1 MEKKVEAILEF
12 DKIKKQLTEFASSS
26 LGEQAILELAP
37 ATDFQVVQKSQLE
50 TEEGAKII
58 RLRGS
63 APITGLT
70 DVFAHLKRLE
80 IGGDLNGLEIYQI
93 GSNLRVSRQMKN
105 FMTDLLEMGVELPL
119 LGALS
124 DELLVLKEVEED
136 IAISVDES
144 GKILDTASE
153 ALSTIRRTLRRTED
167 RVREKLESYLRDR
180 NASKMLSDAV
190 ITIRNDRYVIPVKQE
205 YKGHYGGI
213 VHDQSASGQTLFIEP
228 QSVVDLN
235 NERKA
240 LQAKEKQEIER
251 ILAEISAS
259 LAGWINE
266 IHHNTFILGRYDF
279 IFAKARFGKA
289 MKAVTPHLSDAG
301 IVHLIAARHP
311 LLDAA
316 NVVANDIYLG
326 EDFTTIVITGPNTGG
341 KTITL
346 KTLGLLTL
354 MAQSG
359 LQIPAQED
367 STIAVFE
374 HVFADIG
381 DEQSIE
387 QSLSTFSSHM
397 TNIVSILEKVNH
409 KSLILYDE
417 LGAGTDPQEGAALAI
432 AILDASHEKGA
443 SVVATTHYP
452 ELKAYGYNRVHAT
465 NASVEFNVETLS
477 PTYKL
482 LIGVPGRS
490 NAFDISR
497 RLGLSENIITEARS
511 LVDTESADLN
521 DMISSL
527 EEKRNLAETEYE
539 EAREL
544 ARGVDALLK
553 DLQKEITNYYQQKDK
568 LMEQARE
575 KAANIVTKA
584 EVEAEEIIHELR
596 TMQLNGAAGI
606 KEHELIDAKTRLG
619 KAKPKTINKTI
630 PQAPKQKPH
639 VFQVGDNVRV
649 LSLGQKG
656 TLLNKISDKEWN
668 VQIGIIKMKIKTID
682 LEYIQPETPKKQRI
696 ITSVHSSDSPAKS
709 ELDLRGE
716 RYEDALQKVD
726 KYLDEALLAGYP
738 QVAIIHGKGTGALR
752 TGVTEYLKNHR
763 MVKSIRFGAAAEGGN
778 GVTIVEFK

>member
-1 MEKKVEAILEF
+1 MDKKVEAILEF

-26 LGEQAILELAP
+26 LGEQAILALTP
-37 ATDFQVVQKSQLE
+37 DTDFQVVQKAQLE

-70 DVFAHLKRLE
+70 DVNAHLKRLE

-105 FMTDLLEMGVELPL
+105 FMADLLEVGVELPL
-119 LGALS
+119 LGALAE
-124 DELLVLKEVEED
+124 ELLVLKDVEED
-136 IAISVDES
+136 IAISIDES
-144 GKILDTASE
+144 GKVLDTASE
-153 ALSTIRRTLRRTED
+153 SLSSIRRTLRRTED

-240 LQAKEKQEIER
+240 LQAKENQEIER

-259 LAGWINE
+259 LAGWIKE
-266 IHHNTFILGRYDF
+266 IHHNTFILGRFDF
-279 IFAKARFGKA
+279 ILAKARFGKA
-289 MKAVTPHLSDAG
+289 MKAVTPHLSDNG
-301 IVHLIAARHP
+301 VVRLFAARHP
-311 LLDAA
+311 LLERDK
-316 NVVANDIYLG
+316 VVANDIYLG

-359 LQIPAQED
+359 LQIPTQED

-397 TNIVSILEKVNH
+397 TNIVSILAKVNH

-432 AILDASHEKGA
+432 SILDASHAKGA

-452 ELKAYGYNRVHAT
+452 ELKAYGYNRAHAT

-497 RLGLSENIITEARS
+497 RLGLSETIITEARS

-527 EEKRNLAETEYE
+527 EEKRNLAESEYE

-544 ARGVDALLK
+544 ALGADALLK
-553 DLQKEITNYYQQKDK
+553 DLQKEISNYYQQKDK
-568 LMEQARE
+568 LIEQASDKAAKIVE
-575 KAANIVTKA
+575 KAEA
-584 EVEAEEIIHELR
+584 EAEEIIHELR

-619 KAKPKTINKTI
+619 KAKPKTINKKI

-639 VFQVGDNVRV
+639 VFQNGDNVRV

-656 TLLNKISDKEWN
+656 TLLNKINNTEWN
-668 VQIGIIKMKIKTID
+668 VQIGIIKMKIKTTD
-682 LEYIQPETPKKQRI
+682 LEYIQPEKPKKQRI

>member
-26 LGEQAILELAP
+26 LGEQAILELEP
-37 ATDFQVVQKSQLE
+37 ATDFQVVQKTQLE

-105 FMTDLLEMGVELPL
+105 FMNDLLEIGVEIPL

-124 DELLVLKEVEED
+124 EELLVLKEVEED

-144 GKILDTASE
+144 GKVLDTASE

-259 LAGWINE
+259 LAAWINE
-266 IHHNTFILGRYDF
+266 IHHNTFILGRFDF

-301 IVHLIAARHP
+301 VVHLIAARHP

-316 NVVANDIYLG
+316 KVVANDIYLG

-359 LQIPAQED
+359 LQIPARED

-397 TNIVSILEKVNH
+397 TNIVSILENVNQ

-432 AILDASHEKGA
+432 AILDASHAKGA

-452 ELKAYGYNRVHAT
+452 ELKAYGYNRVYAT

-544 ARGVDALLK
+544 ARGADSLLK

-568 LMEQARE
+568 LIEQASE
-575 KAANIVTKA
+575 KAVTIVEKA
-584 EVEAEEIIHELR
+584 EAEAEEIIHELR

-639 VFQVGDNVRV
+639 VFQEGDNVRV

-668 VQIGIIKMKIKTID
+668 VQIGIIKMKIKTAD
-682 LEYIQPETPKKQRI
+682 LEYIQPEKPKKQRI

>member
-1 MEKKVEAILEF
+1 MDKKVEAILEF

-26 LGEQAILELAP
+26 LGEQAILALTP
-37 ATDFQVVQKSQLE
+37 DTDFQVVQKAQLE

-70 DVFAHLKRLE
+70 DVNAHLKRLE

-105 FMTDLLEMGVELPL
+105 FMADLLEVGVELPL
-119 LGALS
+119 LGALAE
-124 DELLVLKEVEED
+124 ELLVLKDVEED
-136 IAISVDES
+136 IAISIDES
-144 GKILDTASE
+144 GKVLDTASE
-153 ALSTIRRTLRRTED
+153 SLSSIRRTLRRTED

-240 LQAKEKQEIER
+240 LQAKENQEIER

-259 LAGWINE
+259 LAGWIKE
-266 IHHNTFILGRYDF
+266 IHHNTFILGRFDF
-279 IFAKARFGKA
+279 ILAKARFGKA
-289 MKAVTPHLSDAG
+289 MKAVTPHLSDNG
-301 IVHLIAARHP
+301 VVRLFAARHP
-311 LLDAA
+311 LLEADK
-316 NVVANDIYLG
+316 VVANDIYLG

-359 LQIPAQED
+359 LQIPTQED

-397 TNIVSILEKVNH
+397 TNIVSILAKVNH

-432 AILDASHEKGA
+432 SILDASHAKGA

-452 ELKAYGYNRVHAT
+452 ELKAYGYNRAHAT

-497 RLGLSENIITEARS
+497 RLGLSETIITEARS

-527 EEKRNLAETEYE
+527 EEKRNLAESEYE

-544 ARGVDALLK
+544 ALGADALLK
-553 DLQKEITNYYQQKDK
+553 DLQKEISNYYQQKDK
-568 LMEQARE
+568 LIEQASDKAAKIVE
-575 KAANIVTKA
+575 KAEA
-584 EVEAEEIIHELR
+584 EAEEIIHELR

-639 VFQVGDNVRV
+639 VFQNGDNVRV

-656 TLLNKISDKEWN
+656 TLLNKINNTEWN
-668 VQIGIIKMKIKTID
+668 VQIGIIKMKIKTTD
-682 LEYIQPETPKKQRI
+682 LEYIQPEKPKKQRI

>member
-37 ATDFQVVQKSQLE
+37 ATDFQVVQKTQLE

-105 FMTDLLEMGVELPL
+105 FMNDLLEIGVELPI

-144 GKILDTASE
+144 GKVLDTASE

-259 LAGWINE
+259 LAAWINE
-266 IHHNTFILGRYDF
+266 IHHNTFILGRFDF

-301 IVHLIAARHP
+301 VVHLIAARHP

-316 NVVANDIYLG
+316 KVVANDIYLG

-397 TNIVSILEKVNH
+397 TNIVSILEKVNQ

-482 LIGVPGRS
+482 LIGIPGRS

-539 EAREL
+539 EA
-544 ARGVDALLK
+544 
-553 DLQKEITNYYQQKDK
+553 
-568 LMEQARE
+568 
-575 KAANIVTKA
+575 
-584 EVEAEEIIHELR
+584 
-596 TMQLNGAAGI
+596 
-606 KEHELIDAKTRLG
+606 
-619 KAKPKTINKTI
+619 
-630 PQAPKQKPH
+630 
-639 VFQVGDNVRV
+639 
-649 LSLGQKG
+649 
-656 TLLNKISDKEWN
+656 
-668 VQIGIIKMKIKTID
+668 
-682 LEYIQPETPKKQRI
+682 
-696 ITSVHSSDSPAKS
+696 
-709 ELDLRGE
+709 
-716 RYEDALQKVD
+716 
-726 KYLDEALLAGYP
+726 
-738 QVAIIHGKGTGALR
+738 
-752 TGVTEYLKNHR
+752 
-763 MVKSIRFGAAAEGGN
+763 
-778 GVTIVEFK
+778 

>member
-26 LGEQAILELAP
+26 LGEQAILELEP
-37 ATDFQVVQKSQLE
+37 ATDFQVVQKTQLE

-105 FMTDLLEMGVELPL
+105 FMNDLLEIGVEIPL

-124 DELLVLKEVEED
+124 EELLVLKEVEED
-136 IAISVDES
+136 IVISVDES
-144 GKILDTASE
+144 GKVLDTASE

-259 LAGWINE
+259 LAAWINE
-266 IHHNTFILGRYDF
+266 IHHNTFILGRFDF
-279 IFAKARFGKA
+279 VFAKARFGKA

-301 IVHLIAARHP
+301 VVHLIAARHP

-316 NVVANDIYLG
+316 KVVANDIYLG

-397 TNIVSILEKVNH
+397 TNIVSILENVNQ

-432 AILDASHEKGA
+432 AILDASHAKGA

-544 ARGVDALLK
+544 ARGADSLLK

-568 LMEQARE
+568 LIEQASE
-575 KAANIVTKA
+575 KAATIVEKA
-584 EVEAEEIIHELR
+584 EAEAEEIIHELR

-639 VFQVGDNVRV
+639 VFQEGDNVRV

-668 VQIGIIKMKIKTID
+668 VQIGIIKMKIKTAD
-682 LEYIQPETPKKQRI
+682 LEYIQPEKPKKQRI

>member
-105 FMTDLLEMGVELPL
+105 FMTDILEMGVELPL

-544 ARGVDALLK
+544 ARGADALLK

-668 VQIGIIKMKIKTID
+668 VQIGIIKMKIKTTD

>member
-37 ATDFQVVQKSQLE
+37 ATDFQVVQKTQLE

-105 FMTDLLEMGVELPL
+105 FMNDLLEIGVEIPL

-136 IAISVDES
+136 ITISVDES
-144 GKILDTASE
+144 GKVLDTASE

-259 LAGWINE
+259 LAAWINE
-266 IHHNTFILGRYDF
+266 IHHNTFILGRFDF

-301 IVHLIAARHP
+301 VVHLIAARHP

-316 NVVANDIYLG
+316 KVVANDIYLG

-397 TNIVSILEKVNH
+397 TNIVSILENVNQ

-432 AILDASHEKGA
+432 AILDASHAKGA

-544 ARGVDALLK
+544 ARGADSLLK
-553 DLQKEITNYYQQKDK
+553 DLQKEISNYYQQKDK
-568 LMEQARE
+568 LIEQASE
-575 KAANIVTKA
+575 KAATIVEKA
-584 EVEAEEIIHELR
+584 EAEAEEIIHELR

-619 KAKPKTINKTI
+619 NAKPKTINKTI

-639 VFQVGDNVRV
+639 VFQEGDNVRV

-668 VQIGIIKMKIKTID
+668 VQIGIIKMKIKTAD
-682 LEYIQPETPKKQRI
+682 LEYIQPEKPKKQRI
-696 ITSVHSSDSPAKS
+696 ITSVHSSGSQAKS

>member
-1 MEKKVEAILEF
+1 MDKKVEAILEF

-26 LGEQAILELAP
+26 LGEQAILALTP
-37 ATDFQVVQKSQLE
+37 DTDFQVVQKAQLE

-70 DVFAHLKRLE
+70 DVNAHLKRLE

-105 FMTDLLEMGVELPL
+105 FMADLLEVGVELPL
-119 LGALS
+119 LGALAE
-124 DELLVLKEVEED
+124 ELLVLKDVEED
-136 IAISVDES
+136 IAISIDES
-144 GKILDTASE
+144 GKVLDTASE
-153 ALSTIRRTLRRTED
+153 SLSSIRRTLRRTED

-240 LQAKEKQEIER
+240 LQAKENQEIER

-259 LAGWINE
+259 LAGWIKE
-266 IHHNTFILGRYDF
+266 IHHNTFILGRFDF
-279 IFAKARFGKA
+279 ILAKARFGKA
-289 MKAVTPHLSDAG
+289 MKAVTPHLSDNG
-301 IVHLIAARHP
+301 VVRLFAARHP
-311 LLDAA
+311 LLEADK
-316 NVVANDIYLG
+316 VVANDIYLG

-359 LQIPAQED
+359 LQIPTQED

-397 TNIVSILEKVNH
+397 TNIVSILAKVNH

-432 AILDASHEKGA
+432 SILDASHAKGA

-452 ELKAYGYNRVHAT
+452 ELKAYGYNRAHAT

-497 RLGLSENIITEARS
+497 RLGLSETIITEARS

-527 EEKRNLAETEYE
+527 EEKRNLAESEYE

-544 ARGVDALLK
+544 ALGADALLK
-553 DLQKEITNYYQQKDK
+553 DLQKEISNYYQQKDK
-568 LMEQARE
+568 LIEQASDKAAKIVE
-575 KAANIVTKA
+575 KAEA
-584 EVEAEEIIHELR
+584 EAEEIIHELR

-619 KAKPKTINKTI
+619 KVKPKTINKTI

-639 VFQVGDNVRV
+639 VFQNGDNVRV

-656 TLLNKISDKEWN
+656 TLLNKINNTEWN
-668 VQIGIIKMKIKTID
+668 VQIGIIKMKIKTTD
-682 LEYIQPETPKKQRI
+682 LEYIQPEKPKKQRI

>member
-1 MEKKVEAILEF
+1 MDKKVEAILEF

-26 LGEQAILELAP
+26 LGEQAILALTP
-37 ATDFQVVQKSQLE
+37 DTDFQVVQKAQLE

-70 DVFAHLKRLE
+70 DVNAHLKRLE

-105 FMTDLLEMGVELPL
+105 FMADLLEVGVELPL

-124 DELLVLKEVEED
+124 EELLVLKDVEED
-136 IAISVDES
+136 ITISIDES
-144 GKILDTASE
+144 GKVLDTASE
-153 ALSTIRRTLRRTED
+153 ALSSIRRTLRRTED

-180 NASKMLSDAV
+180 NASKMLNDAV

-240 LQAKEKQEIER
+240 LQAKENQEIER

-259 LAGWINE
+259 LAGWIKE
-266 IHHNTFILGRYDF
+266 IHHNTFILGRFDF
-279 IFAKARFGKA
+279 ILAKARFGKA
-289 MKAVTPHLSDAG
+289 MKAVTPHLSDDG
-301 IVHLIAARHP
+301 VVRLFAARHP
-311 LLDAA
+311 LLERDK
-316 NVVANDIYLG
+316 VVANDIYLG

-397 TNIVSILEKVNH
+397 TNIVSILAKVNH

-432 AILDASHEKGA
+432 SILDASHAKGA

-452 ELKAYGYNRVHAT
+452 ELKAYGYNRAHAT

-497 RLGLSENIITEARS
+497 RLGLSETIITEARS

-527 EEKRNLAETEYE
+527 EEKRNLAESEYE

-544 ARGVDALLK
+544 ARGADALLK
-553 DLQKEITNYYQQKDK
+553 DLQKEISNYYQQKDK
-568 LMEQARE
+568 LIEQASNKAATIVE
-575 KAANIVTKA
+575 KAEA
-584 EVEAEEIIHELR
+584 EAEEIIHELR

-639 VFQVGDNVRV
+639 VFKNGDNVRV

-656 TLLNKISDKEWN
+656 TLLNKINDTEWN
-668 VQIGIIKMKIKTID
+668 VQIGIIKMKIKTTD
-682 LEYIQPETPKKQRI
+682 LEYIQPEKPKKQRI

>member
-544 ARGVDALLK
+544 ARGADALLK

-668 VQIGIIKMKIKTID
+668 VQIGIIKMKIKTTD

-696 ITSVHSSDSPAKS
+696 ITSVHSNDSPAKS

>member
-190 ITIRNDRYVIPVKQE
+190 ITIRNDRYVIPVKQV

-497 RLGLSENIITEARS
+497 RLGLSENIITEARN

-544 ARGVDALLK
+544 ARGADALLK

-668 VQIGIIKMKIKTID
+668 VQIGIIKMKIKTTD

>member
-544 ARGVDALLK
+544 ARGADALLK

-668 VQIGIIKMKIKTID
+668 VQIGIIKMKINTTD

-763 MVKSIRFGAAAEGGN
+763 MVKSIRFEAAAEGGN

>member
-1 MEKKVEAILEF
+1 M
-12 DKIKKQLTEFASSS
+12 
-26 LGEQAILELAP
+26 ELAP
-37 ATDFQVVQKSQLE
+37 ATDFQVVQKTQLE

-105 FMTDLLEMGVELPL
+105 FMNDLLEIGVELPL

-144 GKILDTASE
+144 GKVLDTASE

-259 LAGWINE
+259 LAAWINE
-266 IHHNTFILGRYDF
+266 IHHNTFILGRFDF

-301 IVHLIAARHP
+301 VVHLIAARHP

-316 NVVANDIYLG
+316 KVVANDIYLG

-397 TNIVSILEKVNH
+397 TNIVSILGNVNQ

-432 AILDASHEKGA
+432 AILDASHAKGA

-544 ARGVDALLK
+544 ARGAGNLLK
-553 DLQKEITNYYQQKDK
+553 DLQKEISNYYQQKDK
-568 LMEQARE
+568 LIEQASE
-575 KAANIVTKA
+575 KAA
-584 EVEAEEIIHELR
+584 
-596 TMQLNGAAGI
+596 
-606 KEHELIDAKTRLG
+606 
-619 KAKPKTINKTI
+619 
-630 PQAPKQKPH
+630 
-639 VFQVGDNVRV
+639 
-649 LSLGQKG
+649 
-656 TLLNKISDKEWN
+656 
-668 VQIGIIKMKIKTID
+668 
-682 LEYIQPETPKKQRI
+682 
-696 ITSVHSSDSPAKS
+696 
-709 ELDLRGE
+709 
-716 RYEDALQKVD
+716 
-726 KYLDEALLAGYP
+726 
-738 QVAIIHGKGTGALR
+738 
-752 TGVTEYLKNHR
+752 
-763 MVKSIRFGAAAEGGN
+763 
-778 GVTIVEFK
+778 TIVEKSRSRGRRNHPRIAHHAIKRSSRNQRT

>member
-289 MKAVTPHLSDAG
+289 MKAVTPHLSGAG

-544 ARGVDALLK
+544 ARGADILLK

-668 VQIGIIKMKIKTID
+668 VQIGIIKMKIKTTD

>member
-12 DKIKKQLTEFASSS
+12 DKIKKQLAEFASSS

-37 ATDFQVVQKSQLE
+37 ATDFQVVQKTQLE

-105 FMTDLLEMGVELPL
+105 FMNDLLEIGVEIPL

-124 DELLVLKEVEED
+124 DELLVLKDVEED
-136 IAISVDES
+136 IAISIDES

-153 ALSTIRRTLRRTED
+153 ALSSIRRTLRRTED

-266 IHHNTFILGRYDF
+266 IHHNTFILGRFDF
-279 IFAKARFGKA
+279 ILAKARFGKA
-289 MKAVTPHLSDAG
+289 VKAVTPHLSDTG
-301 IVHLIAARHP
+301 IVHLLAARHP
-311 LLDAA
+311 LLDAEK
-316 NVVANDIYLG
+316 VVANDIYLG
-326 EDFTTIVITGPNTGG
+326 EDFSTIVITGPNTGG

-374 HVFADIG
+374 NVFADIG

-432 AILDASHEKGA
+432 AILDASHKKGA

-452 ELKAYGYNRVHAT
+452 ELKAYGYNRAHAT

-497 RLGLSENIITEARS
+497 RLGLSESIITEARS

-527 EEKRNLAETEYE
+527 EEKRNLAEREYE

-544 ARGVDALLK
+544 ARGADALLK

-568 LMEQARE
+568 LLEQANE
-575 KAANIVTKA
+575 KAATIVTKA
-584 EVEAEEIIHELR
+584 EVEAEEIIHDLR

-639 VFQVGDNVRV
+639 VFQVSDNVRV

-668 VQIGIIKMKIKTID
+668 VQIGIIKMKIKTAD
-682 LEYIQPETPKKQRI
+682 LEYIEPEKPKKQRI
-696 ITSVHSSDSPAKS
+696 ITSVQSSDSPAKS

-716 RYEDALQKVD
+716 RYEDAIQKVD

>member
-12 DKIKKQLTEFASSS
+12 DKIKIQLTEFASSS

-511 LVDTESADLN
+511 LLDTESADLN

-544 ARGVDALLK
+544 ARGADALLK

-668 VQIGIIKMKIKTID
+668 VQIGIIKMKIKTTD

>member
-1 MEKKVEAILEF
+1 MDKKVEAILEF

-26 LGEQAILELAP
+26 LGEQAILALTP
-37 ATDFQVVQKSQLE
+37 DTDFQVVQKAQLE

-70 DVFAHLKRLE
+70 DVNAHLKRLE

-105 FMTDLLEMGVELPL
+105 FMADLLEIGVELPL

-124 DELLVLKEVEED
+124 EELLVLKDVEED
-136 IAISVDES
+136 ITISIDES
-144 GKILDTASE
+144 GKVLDTASE
-153 ALSTIRRTLRRTED
+153 ALSSIRRTLRRTED

-180 NASKMLSDAV
+180 NALKMLSDAV

-240 LQAKEKQEIER
+240 LQAKENQEIER

-259 LAGWINE
+259 LAGWIKE
-266 IHHNTFILGRYDF
+266 IHHNTFILGRFDF
-279 IFAKARFGKA
+279 ILAKARFGKA
-289 MKAVTPHLSDAG
+289 MKAVTPHLSDDG
-301 IVHLIAARHP
+301 VVRLFAARHP
-311 LLDAA
+311 LLERDK
-316 NVVANDIYLG
+316 VVANDIYLG

-397 TNIVSILEKVNH
+397 TNIVSILAKVNH

-432 AILDASHEKGA
+432 SILDASHAKGA

-452 ELKAYGYNRVHAT
+452 ELKAYGYNRAHAT

-497 RLGLSENIITEARS
+497 RLGLSETIITEARS

-527 EEKRNLAETEYE
+527 EEKRNLAESEYE

-544 ARGVDALLK
+544 ARGADALLK
-553 DLQKEITNYYQQKDK
+553 DLQKEISNYYQQKDK
-568 LMEQARE
+568 LIEQASNKAATIVE
-575 KAANIVTKA
+575 KAEA
-584 EVEAEEIIHELR
+584 EAEEIIHELR

-639 VFQVGDNVRV
+639 VFKNGDNVRM

-656 TLLNKISDKEWN
+656 TLLNKINDTEWN
-668 VQIGIIKMKIKTID
+668 VQIGIIKMKIKTTD
-682 LEYIQPETPKKQRI
+682 LEYIQPEKPKKQRI

>member
-544 ARGVDALLK
+544 ARGADALLK

>member
-26 LGEQAILELAP
+26 LGEQAILELEP
-37 ATDFQVVQKSQLE
+37 ATDFQVVQKTQLE

-105 FMTDLLEMGVELPL
+105 FMNDLLEIGVEIPL

-144 GKILDTASE
+144 GKVLDTASE

-259 LAGWINE
+259 LAAWINE
-266 IHHNTFILGRYDF
+266 IHHNTFILGRFDF

-301 IVHLIAARHP
+301 VVHLIAARHP

-316 NVVANDIYLG
+316 KVVANDIYLG

-397 TNIVSILEKVNH
+397 TNIVSILENVNQ

-432 AILDASHEKGA
+432 AILDASHAKGA

-544 ARGVDALLK
+544 ARGADSLLK

-568 LMEQARE
+568 LIEQASE
-575 KAANIVTKA
+575 KAATIVEKA
-584 EVEAEEIIHELR
+584 EAEAEEIIHELR

-639 VFQVGDNVRV
+639 VFQEGDNVRV

-668 VQIGIIKMKIKTID
+668 VQIGIIKMKIKTAD
-682 LEYIQPETPKKQRI
+682 LEYIQPEKPKKQRI

>member
-80 IGGDLNGLEIYQI
+80 IGGDLNSLEIYQI

-289 MKAVTPHLSDAG
+289 MKAVTPHLSGAG

-544 ARGVDALLK
+544 ARGADALLK

-668 VQIGIIKMKIKTID
+668 VQIGIIKMKIKTTD

>member
-37 ATDFQVVQKSQLE
+37 ATDFQVVQKTQLE

-105 FMTDLLEMGVELPL
+105 FMNDLLEIGVELPI

-144 GKILDTASE
+144 GKVLDTASE

-259 LAGWINE
+259 LAAWINE
-266 IHHNTFILGRYDF
+266 IHHNTFILGRFDF

-301 IVHLIAARHP
+301 VVHLIAARHP

-316 NVVANDIYLG
+316 KVVANDIYLG

-397 TNIVSILEKVNH
+397 TNIVSILEKVNQ

-482 LIGVPGRS
+482 LIGIPGRS

-544 ARGVDALLK
+544 ARGADNLLK

-568 LMEQARE
+568 LIEQASE
-575 KAANIVTKA
+575 KAATIVEKA
-584 EVEAEEIIHELR
+584 EAEAEEIIRELR
-596 TMQLNGAAGI
+596 TMQLNGVAGI

-619 KAKPKTINKTI
+619 NAKPKTINKTI

-639 VFQVGDNVRV
+639 
-649 LSLGQKG
+649 
-656 TLLNKISDKEWN
+656 
-668 VQIGIIKMKIKTID
+668 
-682 LEYIQPETPKKQRI
+682 
-696 ITSVHSSDSPAKS
+696 
-709 ELDLRGE
+709 
-716 RYEDALQKVD
+716 
-726 KYLDEALLAGYP
+726 
-738 QVAIIHGKGTGALR
+738 
-752 TGVTEYLKNHR
+752 
-763 MVKSIRFGAAAEGGN
+763 
-778 GVTIVEFK
+778 

>member
-1 MEKKVEAILEF
+1 MDKKVEAILEF

-26 LGEQAILELAP
+26 LGEQAILALTP
-37 ATDFQVVQKSQLE
+37 DTDFQVVQKAQLE

-63 APITGLT
+63 APITGLI
-70 DVFAHLKRLE
+70 DVNAHLKRLE

-105 FMTDLLEMGVELPL
+105 FMADLLEVGVELPL

-124 DELLVLKEVEED
+124 EELLVLNEVEED
-136 IAISVDES
+136 IAISIDES
-144 GKILDTASE
+144 GKVLDTASE
-153 ALSTIRRTLRRTED
+153 ALSSIRRTLRRTED

-240 LQAKEKQEIER
+240 LQSKENQEIER
-251 ILAEISAS
+251 VLAEISAS
-259 LAGWINE
+259 LAGWIKE
-266 IHHNTFILGRYDF
+266 IHHNTFILGRFDF
-279 IFAKARFGKA
+279 ILAKARFGKA
-289 MKAVTPHLSDAG
+289 MKAVTPHLSDNG
-301 IVHLIAARHP
+301 VVRLLAARHP
-311 LLDAA
+311 LLEADK
-316 NVVANDIYLG
+316 VVANDIYLG

-397 TNIVSILEKVNH
+397 TNIVSILANVNH
-409 KSLILYDE
+409 QSLILYDE

-432 AILDASHEKGA
+432 SILDASHAKGA

-497 RLGLSENIITEARS
+497 RLGLSETIITEARS

-527 EEKRNLAETEYE
+527 EEKRNLAESEYE

-544 ARGVDALLK
+544 ARGADALLK
-553 DLQKEITNYYQQKDK
+553 DLQKEISNYYQQKDK
-568 LMEQARE
+568 LIEQASNKAATIVE
-575 KAANIVTKA
+575 KAEA
-584 EVEAEEIIHELR
+584 EAEEIIHELR

-639 VFQVGDNVRV
+639 VFKNGDNVRV

-656 TLLNKISDKEWN
+656 TLLNKINDTEWN
-668 VQIGIIKMKIKTID
+668 VQIGIIKMKIKTTD
-682 LEYIQPETPKKQRI
+682 LEYIQPEKPKKQRI

-726 KYLDEALLAGYP
+726 KYLDEALMAGYP

>member
-136 IAISVDES
+136 IAVSVDES

-240 LQAKEKQEIER
+240 LQAKDKQEIER

-544 ARGVDALLK
+544 ARGADALLK

-668 VQIGIIKMKIKTID
+668 VQIGIIKMKIKTTD

>member
-497 RLGLSENIITEARS
+497 RLGLSENIITEARN

-544 ARGVDALLK
+544 ARGADALLK

-668 VQIGIIKMKIKTID
+668 VQIGIIKMKINTTD

>member
-37 ATDFQVVQKSQLE
+37 ATDFQVVQKTQLE

-105 FMTDLLEMGVELPL
+105 FMNDLLEIGVELPI

-144 GKILDTASE
+144 GKVLDTASE

-259 LAGWINE
+259 LAAWINE
-266 IHHNTFILGRYDF
+266 IHHNTFILGRFDF

-301 IVHLIAARHP
+301 VVHLIAARHP

-316 NVVANDIYLG
+316 KVVANDIYLG

-397 TNIVSILEKVNH
+397 TNIVSILEKVNQ

-482 LIGVPGRS
+482 LIGIPGRS

-544 ARGVDALLK
+544 ARGA
-553 DLQKEITNYYQQKDK
+553 
-568 LMEQARE
+568 
-575 KAANIVTKA
+575 
-584 EVEAEEIIHELR
+584 
-596 TMQLNGAAGI
+596 
-606 KEHELIDAKTRLG
+606 
-619 KAKPKTINKTI
+619 
-630 PQAPKQKPH
+630 
-639 VFQVGDNVRV
+639 DN
-649 LSLGQKG
+649 L
-656 TLLNKISDKEWN
+656 
-668 VQIGIIKMKIKTID
+668 
-682 LEYIQPETPKKQRI
+682 
-696 ITSVHSSDSPAKS
+696 
-709 ELDLRGE
+709 
-716 RYEDALQKVD
+716 
-726 KYLDEALLAGYP
+726 
-738 QVAIIHGKGTGALR
+738 
-752 TGVTEYLKNHR
+752 
-763 MVKSIRFGAAAEGGN
+763 
-778 GVTIVEFK
+778 

>member
-124 DELLVLKEVEED
+124 DELLVLKEVEEE

-497 RLGLSENIITEARS
+497 RLGLSENIITEARN

-544 ARGVDALLK
+544 ARGADALLK

-668 VQIGIIKMKIKTID
+668 VQIGIIKMKIKTTD

>member
-26 LGEQAILELAP
+26 LGEQAILELEP
-37 ATDFQVVQKSQLE
+37 ATDFQVVQKTQLE

-105 FMTDLLEMGVELPL
+105 FMNDLLEIGVEIPL

-136 IAISVDES
+136 ITISVDES
-144 GKILDTASE
+144 GKVLDTASE

-240 LQAKEKQEIER
+240 FQAKEKQEIER

-259 LAGWINE
+259 LAAWINE
-266 IHHNTFILGRYDF
+266 IHHNTFILGRFDF

-301 IVHLIAARHP
+301 VVHLIAARHP

-316 NVVANDIYLG
+316 KVVANDIYLG

-397 TNIVSILEKVNH
+397 TNIVSILENVNQ

-432 AILDASHEKGA
+432 AILDASHAKGA

-544 ARGVDALLK
+544 ARGADSLLK

-568 LMEQARE
+568 LIEQASE
-575 KAANIVTKA
+575 KAATIVEKA
-584 EVEAEEIIHELR
+584 EAEAEEIIHELR

-639 VFQVGDNVRV
+639 VFQEGDNVRV

-668 VQIGIIKMKIKTID
+668 VQIGIIKMKIKTAD
-682 LEYIQPETPKKQRI
+682 LEYIQPEKPKKQRI

>member
-12 DKIKKQLTEFASSS
+12 DKIKKQLAEFASSS
-26 LGEQAILELAP
+26 LGEQAIYELAP
-37 ATDFQVVQKSQLE
+37 ATDFQVVQKAQLE

-105 FMTDLLEMGVELPL
+105 FMNDLLEIGVEIPL

-124 DELLVLKEVEED
+124 DELLVLKDVEED
-136 IAISVDES
+136 IAISIDES
-144 GKILDTASE
+144 WKILDTASE
-153 ALSTIRRTLRRTED
+153 ALSSIRRTLRRTED

-266 IHHNTFILGRYDF
+266 IHHNTFILGRFDF
-279 IFAKARFGKA
+279 ILAKARFGKA
-289 MKAVTPHLSDAG
+289 VKAVTPHLSDTG

-311 LLDAA
+311 LLEAEK
-316 NVVANDIYLG
+316 VVANDIYLG
-326 EDFTTIVITGPNTGG
+326 EDFSTIVITGPNTGG

-374 HVFADIG
+374 NVFADIG

-432 AILDASHEKGA
+432 AILDASHKKGA

-452 ELKAYGYNRVHAT
+452 ELKAYGYNRAHAT

-497 RLGLSENIITEARS
+497 RLGLSESIITEARS

-527 EEKRNLAETEYE
+527 EEKRNLAEREYE

-544 ARGVDALLK
+544 ARGADALLK

-568 LMEQARE
+568 LLEQANE
-575 KAANIVTKA
+575 KAAGIVEKA
-584 EVEAEEIIHELR
+584 ETEAEEIIHELR
-596 TMQLNGAAGI
+596 AMQLNGAAGI

-619 KAKPKTINKTI
+619 KTKPKTINKTI

-639 VFQVGDNVRV
+639 VFQEGDNVRV

-668 VQIGIIKMKIKTID
+668 VQIGIIKMKIKTTD
-682 LEYIQPETPKKQRI
+682 LEYIQPEKPKKQRI
-696 ITSVHSSDSPAKS
+696 ITSVHSGGSPAKS

>member
-1 MEKKVEAILEF
+1 MDKKVEAILEF

-26 LGEQAILELAP
+26 LGEQAILALTP
-37 ATDFQVVQKSQLE
+37 DTDFQVVQKAQLE

-70 DVFAHLKRLE
+70 DVNAHLKRLE

-105 FMTDLLEMGVELPL
+105 FMADLHEVGVELPL

-124 DELLVLKEVEED
+124 EELLVLKDVEED
-136 IAISVDES
+136 ITISIDES
-144 GKILDTASE
+144 GKVLDTASE
-153 ALSTIRRTLRRTED
+153 ALSSIRRTLRRTED

-240 LQAKEKQEIER
+240 LQAKENQEIER

-259 LAGWINE
+259 LAGWIKE
-266 IHHNTFILGRYDF
+266 IHHNTFILGRFDF
-279 IFAKARFGKA
+279 ILAKARFGKA
-289 MKAVTPHLSDAG
+289 MKAVTPHLSDNG
-301 IVHLIAARHP
+301 VVRLFAARHP
-311 LLDAA
+311 LLEADK
-316 NVVANDIYLG
+316 VVANDIYLG

-359 LQIPAQED
+359 LQIPTQED
-367 STIAVFE
+367 SIIAVFE

-397 TNIVSILEKVNH
+397 TNIVSILAKVNH

-432 AILDASHEKGA
+432 SILDASHAKGA

-452 ELKAYGYNRVHAT
+452 ELKAYGYNRAHAT

-497 RLGLSENIITEARS
+497 RLGLSETIITEARS

-527 EEKRNLAETEYE
+527 EEKRNLAESEYE

-544 ARGVDALLK
+544 ARGADALLK
-553 DLQKEITNYYQQKDK
+553 DLQKEISNYYQQKDK
-568 LMEQARE
+568 LIEQASN
-575 KAANIVTKA
+575 KAAKIVGKA
-584 EVEAEEIIHELR
+584 EAEAEEIIHELR

-639 VFQVGDNVRV
+639 VFKNGDNVRV

-656 TLLNKISDKEWN
+656 TLLNKINKTEWN
-668 VQIGIIKMKIKTID
+668 VQIGIIKMKIKTTD
-682 LEYIQPETPKKQRI
+682 LEYIQPEKPKKQRI

>member
-1 MEKKVEAILEF
+1 MDKKVEAILEF

-26 LGEQAILELAP
+26 LGEQAILALTP
-37 ATDFQVVQKSQLE
+37 DTDFQVVQKAQLE

-70 DVFAHLKRLE
+70 DVNAHLKRLE

-105 FMTDLLEMGVELPL
+105 FMADLLEVGVELPL
-119 LGALS
+119 LGGLAE
-124 DELLVLKEVEED
+124 ELLVLKDVEED
-136 IAISVDES
+136 IAISIDES
-144 GKILDTASE
+144 GKVLDTASE
-153 ALSTIRRTLRRTED
+153 SLSSIRRTLRRIED

-240 LQAKEKQEIER
+240 LQAKENQEIER

-259 LAGWINE
+259 LAGWIKE
-266 IHHNTFILGRYDF
+266 IHHNTFILGRFDF
-279 IFAKARFGKA
+279 ILAKARFGKA
-289 MKAVTPHLSDAG
+289 MKAVTPHLSDNG
-301 IVHLIAARHP
+301 VVRLFAARHP
-311 LLDAA
+311 LLERDK
-316 NVVANDIYLG
+316 VVANDIYLG

-359 LQIPAQED
+359 LQIPTQED

-397 TNIVSILEKVNH
+397 TNIVSILAKVNH

-432 AILDASHEKGA
+432 SILDASHAKGA

-452 ELKAYGYNRVHAT
+452 ELKAYGYNRAHAT

-497 RLGLSENIITEARS
+497 RLGLSETIITEARS

-527 EEKRNLAETEYE
+527 EEKRNLAESEYE

-544 ARGVDALLK
+544 ARGADALLK
-553 DLQKEITNYYQQKDK
+553 DLQKEISNYYQQKDK
-568 LMEQARE
+568 LIEQASDKAAKIVE
-575 KAANIVTKA
+575 KAEA
-584 EVEAEEIIHELR
+584 EAEEIIHELR

-639 VFQVGDNVRV
+639 VFQNGDNVRV

-656 TLLNKISDKEWN
+656 TLLNKINNTEWN
-668 VQIGIIKMKIKTID
+668 VQIGIIKMKIKTTD
-682 LEYIQPETPKKQRI
+682 LEYIQPEKPKKQRI

>member
-80 IGGDLNGLEIYQI
+80 IGGDLNSLEIYQI

-497 RLGLSENIITEARS
+497 RLGLSENIITEARN

-544 ARGVDALLK
+544 ARGADALLK

-639 VFQVGDNVRV
+639 LFQVGDNVRV

-668 VQIGIIKMKIKTID
+668 VQIGIIKMKIKTTD

>member
-1 MEKKVEAILEF
+1 MDKKVEAILEF

-26 LGEQAILELAP
+26 LGEQAILALTP
-37 ATDFQVVQKSQLE
+37 DTDFQVVQKAQLE

-70 DVFAHLKRLE
+70 DVNAHLKRLE
-80 IGGDLNGLEIYQI
+80 IGGDLNGLEIHQI

-105 FMTDLLEMGVELPL
+105 FMADLLEVGVELPL

-124 DELLVLKEVEED
+124 EELLVLKDVEED
-136 IAISVDES
+136 ITISIDES
-144 GKILDTASE
+144 GKVLDTASE
-153 ALSTIRRTLRRTED
+153 ALSSIRRTLRRTED

-240 LQAKEKQEIER
+240 LQAKENQEIER

-259 LAGWINE
+259 LAGWIKE
-266 IHHNTFILGRYDF
+266 IHHNTFILGRFDF
-279 IFAKARFGKA
+279 ILAKARFGKA
-289 MKAVTPHLSDAG
+289 MKAVTPHLSDDG
-301 IVHLIAARHP
+301 VVRLLGARHP
-311 LLDAA
+311 LLERDK
-316 NVVANDIYLG
+316 VVANDIYLG

-397 TNIVSILEKVNH
+397 TNIVSILAKVNH

-432 AILDASHEKGA
+432 SILDASHAKGA

-452 ELKAYGYNRVHAT
+452 ELKAYGYNRAHAT

-497 RLGLSENIITEARS
+497 RLGLSETIITEARS

-527 EEKRNLAETEYE
+527 EEKRNLAESEYE

-544 ARGVDALLK
+544 ARGADALLK
-553 DLQKEITNYYQQKDK
+553 DLQKEISNYYQQKDK
-568 LMEQARE
+568 LIEQASNKAATIVE
-575 KAANIVTKA
+575 KAEA
-584 EVEAEEIIHELR
+584 EAEEIIHELR

-639 VFQVGDNVRV
+639 VFKNGDNVRV

-656 TLLNKISDKEWN
+656 TLLNKINDTEWN
-668 VQIGIIKMKIKTID
+668 VQIGIIKMKIKTTD
-682 LEYIQPETPKKQRI
+682 LEYIQPEKPKKQRI

-726 KYLDEALLAGYP
+726 KYLDEALMAGYP

>member
-544 ARGVDALLK
+544 ARGADALLK

-668 VQIGIIKMKIKTID
+668 VQIGIIKMKIKTTD

-696 ITSVHSSDSPAKS
+696 ITSIHSSDSPAKS

>member
-1 MEKKVEAILEF
+1 MDKKVEAILEF

-26 LGEQAILELAP
+26 LGEQAILALTP
-37 ATDFQVVQKSQLE
+37 DTDFQVVQKAQLE

-70 DVFAHLKRLE
+70 DVNAHLKRLE

-105 FMTDLLEMGVELPL
+105 FMADLLEVGVELPL
-119 LGALS
+119 LGALAE
-124 DELLVLKEVEED
+124 ELLVLKDVEED
-136 IAISVDES
+136 IAISIDES
-144 GKILDTASE
+144 GKVLDTASE
-153 ALSTIRRTLRRTED
+153 ALSSIRRTLRRTED

-205 YKGHYGGI
+205 YKSHYGGI

-240 LQAKEKQEIER
+240 LQAKENQEIER

-259 LAGWINE
+259 LAGWIKE
-266 IHHNTFILGRYDF
+266 IHHNTFILGRFDF
-279 IFAKARFGKA
+279 ILAKARFGKE
-289 MKAVTPHLSDAG
+289 MKAVTPHLSDNG
-301 IVHLIAARHP
+301 VVRLFAARHP
-311 LLDAA
+311 LLEADK
-316 NVVANDIYLG
+316 VVANDIYLG

-359 LQIPAQED
+359 LQIPTQED

-397 TNIVSILEKVNH
+397 TNIVSILAKVNH

-432 AILDASHEKGA
+432 SILDASHAKGA

-452 ELKAYGYNRVHAT
+452 ELKAYGYNRAHAT

-497 RLGLSENIITEARS
+497 RLGLSETIITEARS

-527 EEKRNLAETEYE
+527 EEKRNLAESEYE

-544 ARGVDALLK
+544 ARGADALLK
-553 DLQKEITNYYQQKDK
+553 DLQKEISNYYQQKDK
-568 LMEQARE
+568 LIEQASDKAAKIVE
-575 KAANIVTKA
+575 KAEA
-584 EVEAEEIIHELR
+584 EAEEIIHELR

-639 VFQVGDNVRV
+639 VFQNGDNVRV

-656 TLLNKISDKEWN
+656 TLLNKINNTEWN
-668 VQIGIIKMKIKTID
+668 VQIGIIKMKIKTTD
-682 LEYIQPETPKKQRI
+682 LEYIQPEKPKKQRI

>member
-544 ARGVDALLK
+544 ARGADALLK

-696 ITSVHSSDSPAKS
+696 ITSVHNSDSPAKS

>member
-37 ATDFQVVQKSQLE
+37 ATDFQVVQKTQLE

-105 FMTDLLEMGVELPL
+105 FMNDLLEIGVEIPL

-144 GKILDTASE
+144 GKVLDTASE

-259 LAGWINE
+259 LAAWINE
-266 IHHNTFILGRYDF
+266 IHHNTFILGRFDF

-301 IVHLIAARHP
+301 VVHLIAARHP

-316 NVVANDIYLG
+316 KVVANDIYLG

-397 TNIVSILEKVNH
+397 TNIVSILENVNQ

-432 AILDASHEKGA
+432 AILDASHAKGA

-544 ARGVDALLK
+544 ARGADSLLK
-553 DLQKEITNYYQQKDK
+553 DLQKEISNYYQQKDK
-568 LMEQARE
+568 LIEQASE
-575 KAANIVTKA
+575 KAATIVEKA
-584 EVEAEEIIHELR
+584 EAEAEEIIHELR

-619 KAKPKTINKTI
+619 NAKPKTINKTI

-639 VFQVGDNVRV
+639 VFQEGDNVRV

-668 VQIGIIKMKIKTID
+668 VQIGIIKMKIKTAD
-682 LEYIQPETPKKQRI
+682 LEYIQPEKPKKQRI
-696 ITSVHSSDSPAKS
+696 ITSVHSGSPAKS

>member
-26 LGEQAILELAP
+26 LGEQAILELEP
-37 ATDFQVVQKSQLE
+37 ANDFQVVQKTQLE

-105 FMTDLLEMGVELPL
+105 FMNDLLEIGVEIPL

-144 GKILDTASE
+144 GKVLDTASE

-259 LAGWINE
+259 LAAWINE
-266 IHHNTFILGRYDF
+266 IHHNTFILGRFDF

-301 IVHLIAARHP
+301 VVHLIAARHP
-311 LLDAA
+311 LLDATK
-316 NVVANDIYLG
+316 VVANDIYLG

-397 TNIVSILEKVNH
+397 TNIVSILENVNQ

-432 AILDASHEKGA
+432 AILDASHAKGA

-544 ARGVDALLK
+544 ARGADSLLK

-568 LMEQARE
+568 LIEQASE
-575 KAANIVTKA
+575 KAATIVEKA
-584 EVEAEEIIHELR
+584 EAEAEEIIHELR

-639 VFQVGDNVRV
+639 VFQEGDNVRV

-668 VQIGIIKMKIKTID
+668 VQIGIIKMKIKTAD
-682 LEYIQPETPKKQRI
+682 LEYIQPEKPKKQRI

>member
-1 MEKKVEAILEF
+1 MDKKVEAILEF

-26 LGEQAILELAP
+26 LGEQAILALTP
-37 ATDFQVVQKSQLE
+37 DTDFQVVQKAQLE

-70 DVFAHLKRLE
+70 DVNAHLKRLE

-105 FMTDLLEMGVELPL
+105 FMADLHEVGVELPL

-124 DELLVLKEVEED
+124 EELLVLKDVEED
-136 IAISVDES
+136 ITISIDEG
-144 GKILDTASE
+144 GKVLDTASE
-153 ALSTIRRTLRRTED
+153 ALSSIRRTLRRTED

-240 LQAKEKQEIER
+240 LQAKENQEIER

-259 LAGWINE
+259 LAGWIKE
-266 IHHNTFILGRYDF
+266 IHHNTFILGRFDF
-279 IFAKARFGKA
+279 ILAKARFGKA
-289 MKAVTPHLSDAG
+289 MKAVTPHLSDNG
-301 IVHLIAARHP
+301 VVRLFAARHP
-311 LLDAA
+311 LLEADK
-316 NVVANDIYLG
+316 VVANDIYLG

-359 LQIPAQED
+359 LQIPTQED
-367 STIAVFE
+367 SIIAVFE

-397 TNIVSILEKVNH
+397 TNIVSILAKVNH

-432 AILDASHEKGA
+432 SILDASHAKGA

-452 ELKAYGYNRVHAT
+452 ELKAYGYNRAHAT

-497 RLGLSENIITEARS
+497 RLGLSETIITEARS

-527 EEKRNLAETEYE
+527 EEKRNLAESEYE

-544 ARGVDALLK
+544 ARGADALLK
-553 DLQKEITNYYQQKDK
+553 DLQKEISNYYQQKDK
-568 LMEQARE
+568 LIEQASN
-575 KAANIVTKA
+575 KAAKIVGKA
-584 EVEAEEIIHELR
+584 EAEAEEIIHELR

-639 VFQVGDNVRV
+639 VFKNGDNVRV

-656 TLLNKISDKEWN
+656 TLLNKINKTEWN
-668 VQIGIIKMKIKTID
+668 VQIGIIKMKIKTTD
-682 LEYIQPETPKKQRI
+682 LEYIQPEKPKKQRI